1 MFSASASVSPAALPG
16 ASANRVRLDPAGSGF
31 HVCPGTRVPSMLH
44 ESTQQL
50 IRKLYELTSADS
62 LAWTEAEHCAARL
75 ETEGYV
81 VEIAA
86 APPSLRLLRADGRE
100 LETAPSDVLAAVN
113 WPSGDGTYAT
123 RVTEMASRAQRIARG
138 AEQAIATILSSL
150 SPPPTNLLAEA
161 TAAFGQTASFAKAA
175 SVEGSTPS
183 PKSAQPDMLAHGIS
197 LRLVQGVEQSTPASF
212 ERLMQ
217 AAPKPQ
223 PTPRLPASGPNVYKP
238 WN

>member
-1 MFSASASVSPAALPG
+1 
-16 ASANRVRLDPAGSGF
+16 
-31 HVCPGTRVPSMLH
+31 MLH
-44 ESTQQL
+44 ASTQQL
-50 IRKLYELTSADS
+50 IRKLHELTSADS
-62 LAWTEAEHCAARL
+62 LAWTEGEQGAVRL

-100 LETAPSDVLAAVN
+100 LETAPSDVLAAVT

-123 RVTEMASRAQRIARG
+123 RVTEMASRAQRIALG

-150 SPPPTNLLAEA
+150 SPPQTKLAAEP
-161 TAAFGQTASFAKAA
+161 TAAFGQTASFAKTDA
-175 SVEGSTPS
+175 VEGSTRP

-197 LRLVQGVEQSTPASF
+197 VRSVQGVEQSTPASF
-212 ERLMQ
+212 ERIMQ

-223 PTPRLPASGPNVYKP
+223 PTPMSTASRPNVYKP